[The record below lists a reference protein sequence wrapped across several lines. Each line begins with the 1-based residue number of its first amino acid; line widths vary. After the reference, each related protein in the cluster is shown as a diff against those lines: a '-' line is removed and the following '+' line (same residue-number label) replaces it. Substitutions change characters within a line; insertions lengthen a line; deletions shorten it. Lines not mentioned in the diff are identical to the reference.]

1 MNPTIVCPRGC
12 NTGFGPI
19 TNDFQTLGG
28 KNNEGMA
35 VMTVTAECAG
45 CGLLCDNEIVGHI
58 NEFHLTTSARTAY

>member
-19 TNDFQTLGG
+19 TNDFQQLKG
-28 KNNEGMA
+28 KKNDGMV

-45 CGLLCDNEIVGHI
+45 CGLLCDNEIVGPI
-58 NEFHLTTSARTAY
+58 DELSLTTGPRGSF